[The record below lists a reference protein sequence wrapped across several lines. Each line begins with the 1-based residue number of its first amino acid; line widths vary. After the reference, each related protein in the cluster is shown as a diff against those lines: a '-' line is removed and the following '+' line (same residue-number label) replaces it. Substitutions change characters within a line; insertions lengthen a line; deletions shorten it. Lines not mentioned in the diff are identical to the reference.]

1 MDATRRLV
9 GREYEISCKHG
20 MSAKLLEIH
29 TLLCVCV
36 YIDLSRPVINHW
48 LSLFTFAVESLACLP
63 GWWVYVIANLI
74 LIQKSLP
81 FANKAMRVECI
92 FSVVQVIYY
101 CNCSGI
107 GIISSCIVSPLS
119 RTNDHSWEV
128 LVTDHQSSKWRW
140 WWCCWVSRRNVQ
152 SNAIVAFVYMWHV
165 HIVLLMLQLNN
176 YACVSYVFGQLITDP
191 NANAQLI
198 STFIV
203 VIHPII
209 IYCTQS
215 DIFYYLFAF
224 LGHTQHVGCKLN

>member
-1 MDATRRLV
+1 MRRGRNVSLFGIWEFSCNYVDKDPQYDDDAGNRNRLKRCHKDFWDLVERWHGRDATRRLV

-63 GWWVYVIANLI
+63 GWMVGVIANLI
-74 LIQKSLP
+74 LIQKSPP

-92 FSVVQVIYY
+92 FSGRRRRVVQVTYY

-152 SNAIVAFVYMWHV
+152 SNAIVAFV
-165 HIVLLMLQLNN
+165 
-176 YACVSYVFGQLITDP
+176 SKYVTRSHC
-191 NANAQLI
+191 
-198 STFIV
+198 ST
-203 VIHPII
+203 
-209 IYCTQS
+209 YDT
-215 DIFYYLFAF
+215 
-224 LGHTQHVGCKLN
+224 TK